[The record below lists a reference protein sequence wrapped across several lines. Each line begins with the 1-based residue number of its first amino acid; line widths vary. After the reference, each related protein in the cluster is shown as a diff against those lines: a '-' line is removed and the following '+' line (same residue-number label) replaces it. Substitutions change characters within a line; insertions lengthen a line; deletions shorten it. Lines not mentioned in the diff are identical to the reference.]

1 MDLSL
6 KLAEEEEK
14 HTRGLKPDKY
24 STLKAEAL
32 ARLEPE

>member
-14 HTRGLKPDKY
+14 QTH
-24 STLKAEAL
+24 TLKTGMYTIPEKSL
-32 ARLEPE
+32 YRLEPE